1 MNPKQ
6 TQLRDVGILGT
17 GAYVPDRVLSNA
29 DLEKLVDTSD
39 EWIFTRT
46 GMRERRIAAADQA
59 TSDLCIAAGR
69 RALEDA
75 KVAPGDVD
83 LVIVATVT
91 PDHLVPSTSCLVQRA
106 LGLVNAAAFDLNA
119 ACSGFVTAL
128 FNARWLVA
136 TGAFDRVLVIGAE
149 CMSRIVNYEDRTSCI
164 LFGDAAGAAVVA
176 PFAGQGKILDGDLG
190 ADGTGAETMVVQ
202 AVGSRQPATV
212 EGVQN
217 KDHLL
222 RMRGNE
228 VFKFAVQKFRD
239 LVREQL
245 ERTGFQPS
253 DLALVIPHQVNF
265 RIIESALKKLDIN
278 DDRIYINLDR
288 YGNTSAG
295 SVPLALDEARRL
307 GRFKTGDLVSLV
319 AFGAG
324 LTWASALIRW

>member
-1 MNPKQ
+1 V
-6 TQLRDVGILGT
+6 TALREVGILGT
-17 GAYVPDRVLSNA
+17 GSYVPSRVLSNA
-29 DLEKLVDTSD
+29 DLEKMVDTSD

-46 GMRERRIAAADQA
+46 GMRERRIAAADEA
-59 TSDLCIAAGR
+59 TSDLCIAAAR

-75 KVAPGDVD
+75 QVSPADVE
-83 LVIVATVT
+83 LVIIATVT

-106 LGLVNAAAFDLNA
+106 LGLSRAAAFDLNA

-128 FNARWLVA
+128 FTARALVA
-136 TGAFDRVLVIGAE
+136 NGQFSRILVVGAE
-149 CMSRIVNYEDRTSCI
+149 CMSRIVDYQDRTSCI
-164 LFGDAAGAAVVA
+164 LFGDAAGAVVLG
-176 PFAGQGKILDGDLG
+176 PHTGQGKILDGQIG
-190 ADGTGAETMVVQ
+190 ADGTGADTMVVQ

-212 EGVQN
+212 EGVQRG
-217 KDHLL
+217 DHLL

-245 ERTGFQPS
+245 ERTGYQPS
-253 DLALVIPHQVNF
+253 DLALVIPHQVNI
-265 RIIESALKKLDIN
+265 RIIDAALKKLDIN
-278 DDRIYINLDR
+278 EDRIYINLER

-307 GRFKTGDLVSLV
+307 GRFKSGDLISLV